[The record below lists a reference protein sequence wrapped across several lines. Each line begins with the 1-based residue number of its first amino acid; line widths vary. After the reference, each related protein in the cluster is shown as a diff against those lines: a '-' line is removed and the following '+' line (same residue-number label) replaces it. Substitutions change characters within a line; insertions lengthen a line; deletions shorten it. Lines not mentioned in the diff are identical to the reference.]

1 MIKQILALAFFLSLV
16 GCQSNS
22 QQPLVQPEE
31 KKHIWIK
38 YKELEKACRES
49 TSAQFT
55 LLKRELKGKYVTWRG
70 TIRNV
75 DLSYDDTIS
84 LFIDMGTTSSYG
96 FIDFSRVVYLYNQNY
111 DDYVLGFRKGQLVEY
126 TGKIELI
133 SNYDRIYGMQCNVHL
148 SDWDILWSETEKK

>member
-1 MIKQILALAFFLSLV
+1 MIKQILALAIFFNLV

-38 YKELEKACRES
+38 YKELEKACSES

-55 LLKRELKGKYVTWRG
+55 LLNRELKGKYVTWRG

-75 DLSYDDTIS
+75 DLNYDDTVSI
-84 LFIDMGTTSSYG
+84 FIDMGTTYSYG
-96 FIDFSRVVYLYNQNY
+96 YISFNKSVYLHKQKY
-111 DDYVLGFRKGQLVEY
+111 DDYVLGFNKGQLVEY
-126 TGKIELI
+126 TGKIKFI
-133 SNYDRIYGMQCNVHL
+133 SNYDRIYGLECTVDL
-148 SDWDILWSETEKK
+148 EDWDILWSETLR